1 MIQYLEYHYKMVGL
15 RKIALEQV
23 KEGPRIAIVGKE
35 CLVPQNVARL
45 LLNYGGKYSM
55 NANYIDIDPEST
67 IFVNGSI
74 GVL

>member
-1 MIQYLEYHYKMVGL
+1 M
-15 RKIALEQV
+15 

-35 CLVPQNVARL
+35 SLVPQNVGRL

-55 NANYIDIDPEST
+55 NTNYVDIDPEST